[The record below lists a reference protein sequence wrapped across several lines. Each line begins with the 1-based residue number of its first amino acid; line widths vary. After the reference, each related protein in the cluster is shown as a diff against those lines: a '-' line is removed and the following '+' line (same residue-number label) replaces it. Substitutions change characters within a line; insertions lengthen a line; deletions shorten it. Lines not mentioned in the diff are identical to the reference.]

1 MLSQLSYIPNRPA
14 ASIAKPIR
22 IFPKENICSI
32 IGCPMPQTDAS
43 LATALETLRE
53 RGLGLRRGSEAPMLE
68 RARPSV
74 PTGHPSLDAALGT
87 DGWPR
92 GALALLDAPAGSG
105 ATTLALG
112 TLAAAQAAGG
122 LTAWLDVDGT
132 LDPAVAARL
141 GVSLEWLLVVRP
153 RDPAEA
159 IELAAWL
166 GRSGLID
173 ALVLDLGE
181 QSVPERRALDRLASL
196 LTRSGSTSALV
207 LAPAGRALVGAI
219 AGVRVALHRSA
230 WLTVGRDLVGQR
242 VQAVVERHRWA
253 LAGGSADLDL
263 WFGEG
268 RRIDPFVASLARPQL
283 LEERPA
289 LRVVGA

>member
-1 MLSQLSYIPNRPA
+1 MH
-14 ASIAKPIR
+14 
-22 IFPKENICSI
+22 
-32 IGCPMPQTDAS
+32 GPMRTDAAVSPS

-53 RGLGLRRGSEAPMLE
+53 RGLGLRRGSEAPTLE
-68 RARPSV
+68 QARPSV

-112 TLAAAQAAGG
+112 TLAACQAVGG
-122 LTAWLDVDGT
+122 LTAWLDLDGT

-181 QSVPERRALDRLASL
+181 RSAPERRALDRLATL
-196 LTRSGSTSALV
+196 LSRSESTSALV
-207 LAPAGRALVGAI
+207 LAPAGRSVAGVV
-219 AGVRVALHRSA
+219 AGVRVGLQRTA
-230 WLTVGRDLVGQR
+230 WLGIGRDLVGQR
-242 VQAVVERHRWA
+242 VHATVERHRWA
-253 LAGGSADLDL
+253 LAGASAELDL

-268 RRIDPFVASLARPQL
+268 RRIDPLVASLADPRPL
-283 LEERPA
+283 VEHPA
-289 LRVVGA
+289 LRVVSA

>member
-1 MLSQLSYIPNRPA
+1 MR
-14 ASIAKPIR
+14 
-22 IFPKENICSI
+22 
-32 IGCPMPQTDAS
+32 TDAAISLS
-43 LATALETLRE
+43 LATALDTLRQ
-53 RGLGLRRGSEAPMLE
+53 RGLGLRRGSEAPMPE
-68 RARPSV
+68 QARPSV
-74 PTGHPSLDAALGT
+74 PTGHRSLDAALGT
-87 DGWPR
+87 AGWPR
-92 GALALLDAPAGSG
+92 GALALIDAPAGSG

-112 TLAAAQAAGG
+112 TLAAAQAVGG
-122 LTAWLDVDGT
+122 LVAWLDLDGT

-141 GVSLEWLLVVRP
+141 GVSLEWLLVVHP

-181 QSVPERRALDRLASL
+181 WAAPERRALDRLAGL
-196 LTRSGSTSALV
+196 LARSGSTSALV
-207 LAPAGRALVGAI
+207 LSPAGRTVTGVV
-219 AGVRVALHRSA
+219 AGVRVALQRTA
-230 WLTVGRDLVGQR
+230 WLGIGRDLVGQR

-253 LAGGSADLDL
+253 LAGGSAELDL

-268 RRIDPFVASLARPQL
+268 RRIDPLVATLAQPQP

-289 LRVVGA
+289 LRVVSA

>member
-1 MLSQLSYIPNRPA
+1 MQIDA
-14 ASIAKPIR
+14 AVSP
-22 IFPKENICSI
+22 
-32 IGCPMPQTDAS
+32 S
-43 LATALETLRE
+43 LANALETLRE
-53 RGLGLRRGSEAPMLE
+53 RGLGLRRGSEAPTLE
-68 RARPSV
+68 QARPSV

-112 TLAAAQAAGG
+112 TLAATQAAGG
-122 LTAWLDVDGT
+122 LTAWLDLDGT
-132 LDPAVAARL
+132 LDPSVAARL
-141 GVSLEWLLVVRP
+141 GVSLEWLLIVRP

-159 IELAAWL
+159 IDLAAWL

-181 QSVPERRALDRLASL
+181 RSVPERRSLDRLATL
-196 LTRSGSTSALV
+196 LARSESTSALV
-207 LAPAGRALVGAI
+207 LAPAGRAVAGVV
-219 AGVRVALHRSA
+219 AGVRVALHRTA
-230 WLTVGRDLVGQR
+230 WLGIGRDLVGQR

-253 LAGGSADLDL
+253 LAGGSAELDL
-263 WFGEG
+263 WFSEG
-268 RRIDPFVASLARPQL
+268 RRIDSLVATLSRPQP

-289 LRVVGA
+289 LRIVSA